1 VHKFI
6 CKGTVE
12 EKIDALI
19 SAKSGLATELLE
31 GAGTLLT
38 GMDDET
44 LLKLVALDIE
54 KAEIGT

>member
-1 VHKFI
+1 MVHKFV

-31 GAGTLLT
+31 GAETLLT
-38 GMDDET
+38 EMDDEA
-44 LLKLVALDIE
+44 LLKLVALDLE
-54 KAEIGT
+54 KTEI